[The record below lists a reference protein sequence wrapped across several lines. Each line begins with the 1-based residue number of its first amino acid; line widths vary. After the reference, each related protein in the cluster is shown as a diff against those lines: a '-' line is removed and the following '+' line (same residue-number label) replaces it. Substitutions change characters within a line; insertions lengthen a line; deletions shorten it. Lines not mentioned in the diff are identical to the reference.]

1 MSIVAMTVK
10 DGTKNTTQ
18 RNSKVKT
25 MQERTNA
32 GQDVFFK
39 KLLLEK
45 QFDSVCPELGG
56 WVKTNFHFDTLK
68 NMTIVDEQ
76 QQRKGCLVVEK
87 VMTIKREKTPQV
99 NSKKKKRKI
108 NRR

>member
-25 MQERTNA
+25 MQERTNV

-45 QFDSVCPELGG
+45 QLDKSLC
-56 WVKTNFHFDTLK
+56 
-68 NMTIVDEQ
+68 
-76 QQRKGCLVVEK
+76 
-87 VMTIKREKTPQV
+87 
-99 NSKKKKRKI
+99 
-108 NRR
+108 